1 MKKYLL
7 FLLILPFIFL
17 TACQYS
23 QKQTTEINKE
33 NLPIKEGYKEITE
46 QIYLSDQIDTSYKEE
61 LPFWDSKKGD
71 KETLVTAIQN
81 FMGSD
86 SEISEISEIIA
97 DKNPLTRLQKGKT
110 RADITV
116 NKTGSWIHLTSDQI
130 SDLSSVF
137 HNLRLDA
144 IENNLNLTDF
154 KEELPFSKED
164 GVNKVKQFLDTL
176 QLGFDDYDYLIYA
189 ISKET
194 LLEYL
199 PTYERNAKE
208 LKGTKIDKNNLTDMC
223 YVTVFPKLS
232 SKRVIDGETQLGSSG
247 EISFIHGPDLNFIIT
262 QAGIQ
267 GIDLSGVI
275 LPTQK
280 IDKMATLSVQKG
292 LDVLKEK
299 YENLILDSPI
309 YIESFTIEYI
319 PIPTQEKEL
328 YGGNLYRPFLIFTIK
343 EKDRIDKAV
352 IDPTNWKEVS

>member
-86 SEISEISEIIA
+86 SEISEIIA

-164 GVNKVKQFLDTL
+164 GVNKVKQFLNTL
-176 QLGFDDYDYLIYA
+176 QLGFDDYDYDYLIYA

>member
-17 TACQYS
+17 TACQYNK
-23 QKQTTEINKE
+23 KQITEINKE

-71 KETLVTAIQN
+71 KNTLVTAIQN
-81 FMGSD
+81 FMGND
-86 SEISEISEIIA
+86 SEISKIIA

-164 GVNKVKQFLDTL
+164 GVNKVKQFLNTL

>member
-17 TACQYS
+17 TACQYNK
-23 QKQTTEINKE
+23 KQITEINKE

-71 KETLVTAIQN
+71 KNTLVTAIQN
-81 FMGSD
+81 FMGND
-86 SEISEISEIIA
+86 SEISEIIA

-164 GVNKVKQFLDTL
+164 GVNKVKQFLNTL

-232 SKRVIDGETQLGSSG
+232 SKRVIDGETQLGSSE

>member
-17 TACQYS
+17 TACQYNK
-23 QKQTTEINKE
+23 KQITEINKE

-71 KETLVTAIQN
+71 KNTLVTAIQN
-81 FMGSD
+81 FMGND
-86 SEISEISEIIA
+86 SEISEIIA

-164 GVNKVKQFLDTL
+164 GVNKVKQFLNTL

-247 EISFIHGPDLNFIIT
+247 EISFIHGSDLNFIIT

>member
-23 QKQTTEINKE
+23 KKQTTEINKE

-46 QIYLSDQIDTSYKEE
+46 QIYLADQIDTSYEEE
-61 LPFWDSKKGD
+61 LPFWNSKKGD

-86 SEISEISEIIA
+86 SQISEIIA

-116 NKTGSWIHLTSDQI
+116 NKTGSWIRLTSDQT
-130 SDLSSVF
+130 SDLSHIF

-164 GVNKVKQFLDTL
+164 SVNKVKQFLNTL

-208 LKGTKIDKNNLTDMC
+208 LKGTKIAKDNLTDM
-223 YVTVFPKLS
+223 YYITVFPKLS

-247 EISFIHGPDLNFIIT
+247 EINFVHGPDLNFIIT
-262 QAGIQ
+262 QTGIQ
-267 GIDLSGVI
+267 GIDLAGVI

-280 IDKMATLSVQKG
+280 TDKMATLSVQKG

-319 PIPTQEKEL
+319 PIPNQEKEL
-328 YGGNLYRPFLIFTIK
+328 YGGNLYRPFLIFKIK
-343 EKDRIDKAV
+343 EKDRIDKVV
-352 IDPTNWKEVS
+352 IDPANWKEVS

>member
-86 SEISEISEIIA
+86 SEISEIIA

-164 GVNKVKQFLDTL
+164 GVNKVKQFLNTL

-280 IDKMATLSVQKG
+280 IDKISTLPVQKG

>member
-17 TACQYS
+17 TACQYNK
-23 QKQTTEINKE
+23 KQITEINKE

-71 KETLVTAIQN
+71 KNTLVTAIQN
-81 FMGSD
+81 FMGND
-86 SEISEISEIIA
+86 SEISEIIA

-164 GVNKVKQFLDTL
+164 SVNKVKQFLDTL

-208 LKGTKIDKNNLTDMC
+208 LKGTKIEKDSLTDMC

-328 YGGNLYRPFLIFTIK
+328 YGGNLYRPFLIYTIK

>member
-17 TACQYS
+17 TACQYNK
-23 QKQTTEINKE
+23 KQITEINKE

-71 KETLVTAIQN
+71 KNTLVTAIQN
-81 FMGSD
+81 FMGND
-86 SEISEISEIIA
+86 SEISEIIA

-164 GVNKVKQFLDTL
+164 GVNKVKQFLNTL

-208 LKGTKIDKNNLTDMC
+208 LKGTNIDKNNLTDMC

>member
-17 TACQYS
+17 TACQYNK
-23 QKQTTEINKE
+23 KQIMEINKE

-86 SEISEISEIIA
+86 SEISEIIA

-164 GVNKVKQFLDTL
+164 GVNKVKQFLNTL

-328 YGGNLYRPFLIFTIK
+328 YGGNLYRPFLIFKIK
-343 EKDRIDKAV
+343 EKDCIDKIV

>member
-17 TACQYS
+17 TACQYNK
-23 QKQTTEINKE
+23 KQITEINKE

-86 SEISEISEIIA
+86 SEISEIIA

-164 GVNKVKQFLDTL
+164 GVNKVKQFLNTL

-280 IDKMATLSVQKG
+280 IDKMATLSAQKG

>member
-17 TACQYS
+17 TACQYNK
-23 QKQTTEINKE
+23 KQITEINKE

-71 KETLVTAIQN
+71 KNTLVTAIQN

-86 SEISEISEIIA
+86 SEISEIIA

-164 GVNKVKQFLDTL
+164 GVNKVKQFLNTL

>member
-17 TACQYS
+17 TACQYNK
-23 QKQTTEINKE
+23 KQITEINKE

-71 KETLVTAIQN
+71 KNTLVTAIQN
-81 FMGSD
+81 FMGND
-86 SEISEISEIIA
+86 SEISEIIA
-97 DKNPLTRLQKGKT
+97 DKNPLTRIQKGKT

-164 GVNKVKQFLDTL
+164 GVNKVKQFLNTL

>member
-86 SEISEISEIIA
+86 SEISEIIA

-164 GVNKVKQFLDTL
+164 SVNKVKQFLDTL

-208 LKGTKIDKNNLTDMC
+208 LKGTKIEKDSLTDMC

-232 SKRVIDGETQLGSSG
+232 SKRVIDGETQLGSS
-247 EISFIHGPDLNFIIT
+247 
-262 QAGIQ
+262 
-267 GIDLSGVI
+267 
-275 LPTQK
+275 
-280 IDKMATLSVQKG
+280 
-292 LDVLKEK
+292 
-299 YENLILDSPI
+299 
-309 YIESFTIEYI
+309 
-319 PIPTQEKEL
+319 
-328 YGGNLYRPFLIFTIK
+328 
-343 EKDRIDKAV
+343 
-352 IDPTNWKEVS
+352 

>member
-17 TACQYS
+17 TACQYNK
-23 QKQTTEINKE
+23 KQITEINKE

-86 SEISEISEIIA
+86 SEISEIIA

-164 GVNKVKQFLDTL
+164 GVNKVKQFLNTL
-176 QLGFDDYDYLIYA
+176 QLGFDDYDYLIYV

>member
-86 SEISEISEIIA
+86 SEISEISA

-164 GVNKVKQFLDTL
+164 GVNKVKQFLNTL

-292 LDVLKEK
+292 LNVLKRK
-299 YENLILDSPI
+299 IRKFDSGQ
-309 YIESFTIEYI
+309 S
-319 PIPTQEKEL
+319 
-328 YGGNLYRPFLIFTIK
+328 NLY
-343 EKDRIDKAV
+343 
-352 IDPTNWKEVS
+352 

>member
-1 MKKYLL
+1 
-7 FLLILPFIFL
+7 
-17 TACQYS
+17 
-23 QKQTTEINKE
+23 
-33 NLPIKEGYKEITE
+33 
-46 QIYLSDQIDTSYKEE
+46 
-61 LPFWDSKKGD
+61 
-71 KETLVTAIQN
+71 
-81 FMGSD
+81 
-86 SEISEISEIIA
+86 
-97 DKNPLTRLQKGKT
+97 
-110 RADITV
+110 
-116 NKTGSWIHLTSDQI
+116 
-130 SDLSSVF
+130 
-137 HNLRLDA
+137 
-144 IENNLNLTDF
+144 
-154 KEELPFSKED
+154 
-164 GVNKVKQFLDTL
+164 
-176 QLGFDDYDYLIYA
+176 
-189 ISKET
+189 
-194 LLEYL
+194 
-199 PTYERNAKE
+199 
-208 LKGTKIDKNNLTDMC
+208 MC

-328 YGGNLYRPFLIFTIK
+328 YGGNLYRPFLIYTIK

>member
-86 SEISEISEIIA
+86 SEISEIIA

-164 GVNKVKQFLDTL
+164 SVNKVKQFLDTL

-208 LKGTKIDKNNLTDMC
+208 LKGTKIEKDSLTDMC

-247 EISFIHGPDLNFIIT
+247 EISFIHDPDLNFIIT

-328 YGGNLYRPFLIFTIK
+328 YGGNLYRPFLIYTIK